1 MANFIVVV
9 DADAERRTQFIQTI
23 QPRLAV
29 VDGLQLGSC
38 SQGDCCVLWAAA
50 PQAPVSQVADSRGAA
65 VLFGE
70 AIPGPGPERID
81 AAGLRDQW
89 QAFGEDPPE
98 AYDGFYAG
106 VVLDIQ
112 KRLIVGADLL
122 GLFPI
127 YYCLVGGVLLVGAS
141 PELFC
146 HHPAFRME
154 LDPAGLVGIL
164 LTNGLVGGQTLLKGV
179 QRLSA
184 GHLLVWRPGERPRE
198 ARQYEVPVSARYS
211 NFPLQR
217 HVDILD
223 EALRDAIRRH
233 APRGRHYGL
242 MLSGG
247 LDSRLLGGYLA
258 QDRIAAEAL
267 TLGVHE
273 DIEMQ
278 CAASVARSLGFPQR
292 RFEPAPETYAAGAQ
306 LQANY
311 EHLASGFTQVRLWS
325 LPSTLRELSTR
336 VVAGFVLDT
345 IVMTRTVDESPLSPF
360 EKALRWQDPFG
371 VGPEVLEKLL
381 LREVFG
387 DLVQEMLAQL
397 RNEYA
402 NAASSDFRRGWR
414 FELWHRARFHVGSA
428 AHRLSFGT
436 WPVLPA
442 LDRRVLEVAAGMP
455 AASVEG
461 RRLEMELL
469 ANRFPELASLPL
481 DRGSYDT
488 LPIKPRLR
496 YLMLHRLAWPFRRVL
511 RSTARMRK
519 IERRYW
525 QRTSDFN
532 GPGWVA
538 IRRIAEADRKRVY
551 TLFRQDILDSIVPA
565 ADIVA
570 AGSSGVRVLLGTML
584 WAKNHV

>member
-1 MANFIVVV
+1 MPNFIVVV
-9 DADAERRTQFIQTI
+9 DTDAERRTQFSDKIQS
-23 QPRLAV
+23 RVAV
-29 VDGLQLGSC
+29 VDGLQWGSC

-50 PQAPVSQVADSRGAA
+50 PDAPVSQVADNRGAA

-70 AIPGPGPERID
+70 AIPGAGPERID
-81 AAGLRDQW
+81 AAGLRDRW
-89 QAFGEDPPE
+89 QAFAEDPPE

-106 VVLDIQ
+106 VVFDFRQRI
-112 KRLIVGADLL
+112 IVGADLL
-122 GLFPI
+122 GLFPV
-127 YYCLVGGVLLVGAS
+127 YYCLVGGALLVGAS

-154 LDPAGLVGIL
+154 LDPAGLVGLL

-179 QRLSA
+179 QRLSP
-184 GHLLVWRPGERPRE
+184 GHVLVWRAGERPRE
-198 ARQYEVPVSARYS
+198 VRQYEIPVSDRYS
-211 NFPLQR
+211 NLSLR
-217 HVDILD
+217 THVDILD

-233 APRGRHYGL
+233 APRGRDYGL

-258 QDRIAAEAL
+258 GNRIAAAAL

-278 CAASVARSLGFPQR
+278 CAISVARTLGFPHR
-292 RFEPAPETYAAGAQ
+292 SFEPAPETYAAGAQ

-311 EHLASGFTQVRLWS
+311 EHLASGFSQVRLWS

-336 VVAGFVLDT
+336 VVSGFVLDR
-345 IVMTRTVDESPLSPF
+345 IVMTRADDESPLSPF

-371 VGPEVLEKLL
+371 LGAEILGKLL
-381 LREVFG
+381 HREVFG
-387 DLVQEMLAQL
+387 DLVQEILAQL
-397 RNEYA
+397 RREYA
-402 NAASSDFRRGWR
+402 NAASSDFRRGWQ

-428 AHRLSFGT
+428 AHRLSFGS

-469 ANRFPELASLPL
+469 ADRFPELASLPL

-488 LPIKPRLR
+488 LPIKPRFRHLLLR
-496 YLMLHRLAWPFRRVL
+496 RLAWPFRRVL
-511 RSTARMRK
+511 RSARKGK

-532 GPGWVA
+532 APGWVA

-551 TLFRQDILDSIVPA
+551 TLFRQDTLDSIVPV
-565 ADIVA
+565 ADVVA
-570 AGSSGVRVLLGTML
+570 GGSSGVRLLLGTML
-584 WAKNHV
+584 WAKNHL